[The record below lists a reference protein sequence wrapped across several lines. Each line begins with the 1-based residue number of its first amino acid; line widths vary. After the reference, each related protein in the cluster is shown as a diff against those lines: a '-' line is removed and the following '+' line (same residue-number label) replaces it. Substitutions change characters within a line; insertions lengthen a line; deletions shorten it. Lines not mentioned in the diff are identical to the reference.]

1 MATASPKIQYALPLD
16 RFAPEDSGFYQI
28 AMSRPNQRPNGH
40 PSQHEMNT
48 SRSPISPPTSLSQAP
63 HTQPPTNPAVM
74 GKRSRSLD
82 EDEIKTEDTFE
93 DDEGRKKRS
102 RGRPR
107 LDTKDETAAD
117 RRRTQIRLAQR
128 AYRHRKDTAI
138 TTLEKRVKELE
149 RANNDMSKEFN
160 AFFGVLVSERVL
172 DAAPHALQRLS
183 SIANKIT
190 TTADKARISNS
201 DSSLSDD
208 DDDEVNASGSGQRH
222 SRISST
228 PAPRISPSEQSPVQ
242 LAFQPEASF
251 QQANYPTACAV
262 LAPATA
268 VAPMTSSSYS
278 GGPLIHVPPSVNYE
292 IVTAATPQN
301 ASFPFYSSM
310 EPSAADEIEENL
322 ASAPSP
328 YGTIAAPLSFAANE
342 QTFGRRLQRNSIEG
356 ALRLIMSTHPPPDR
370 FAAVFGF
377 CLFFESIED
386 IIKRLQLALS
396 RSPFEDLCNWKLPF
410 TNLGGAGTFFP
421 EQSPLRSPNS
431 ASGRMP
437 IGNQGTRSYSK
448 PQEFTGM
455 SMGPWGPEVQATRD
469 ERIDYGVDRRMQM
482 MLAGFE
488 GDFFDPDEVETYL
501 RQLNIFI
508 PQRADFIQAEINV
521 DELGGHDGASRADG
535 SALPAQQLSY
545 GSTDSGCG
553 SSAQSAMWT
562 TNSNSNSSASGV
574 VDSSCPLTNQH
585 VGKAPMMTQGQPFS
599 ELAAGSAGEFGN
611 SVAPAPYV
619 VTPPA
624 GGNGIWS
631 QPMNWPNKVKITLDV
646 GVLVRELT
654 NSSIC
659 LGRSPGVRRKDINVA
674 IKVASG
680 LVPGA
685 ENPTVRQY

>member
-1 MATASPKIQYALPLD
+1 
-16 RFAPEDSGFYQI
+16 
-28 AMSRPNQRPNGH
+28 
-40 PSQHEMNT
+40 
-48 SRSPISPPTSLSQAP
+48 
-63 HTQPPTNPAVM
+63 
-74 GKRSRSLD
+74 
-82 EDEIKTEDTFE
+82 
-93 DDEGRKKRS
+93 
-102 RGRPR
+102 
-107 LDTKDETAAD
+107 
-117 RRRTQIRLAQR
+117 
-128 AYRHRKDTAI
+128 
-138 TTLEKRVKELE
+138 
-149 RANNDMSKEFN
+149 MSKEFN
-160 AFFGVLVSERVL
+160 AFFGFLVSARVL

-183 SIANKIT
+183 SITNKIT
-190 TTADKARISNS
+190 TAANKARISNS

-208 DDDEVNASGSGQRH
+208 DDDEVNASGSGQQH

-228 PAPRISPSEQSPVQ
+228 TAPRVSPSEPSPAQ

-251 QQANYPTACAV
+251 QQANYPAACAV
-262 LAPATA
+262 LAPAVATV
-268 VAPMTSSSYS
+268 VAPMASSSYS
-278 GGPLIHVPPSVNYE
+278 GGPLIHVPPSVKYE
-292 IVTAATPQN
+292 IVAAATPQN

-310 EPSAADEIEENL
+310 EPSAADEMEGNL

-386 IIKRLQLALS
+386 IIKRLQLALNS
-396 RSPFEDLCNWKLPF
+396 SPFEDLCNWKLPF

-421 EQSPLRSPNS
+421 EQSPRRSPNS
-431 ASGRMP
+431 ASDRMP
-437 IGNQGTRSYSK
+437 IGNQGARSYSK
-448 PQEFTGM
+448 PREFTGM

-508 PQRADFIQAEINV
+508 PQRADFVQAEINV
-521 DELGGHDGASRADG
+521 DELGGHDGASRADS
-535 SALPAQQLSY
+535 SALPAQQLLY
-545 GSTDSGCG
+545 GSTDSGYG

-574 VDSSCPLTNQH
+574 VDSSCPLTNRH

-619 VTPPA
+619 VPPPA
-624 GGNGIWS
+624 GGNGIWPP
-631 QPMNWPNKVKITLDV
+631 QPMNWPNKVKVTLDV
-646 GVLVRELT
+646 GVLIRGKSCIV
-654 NSSIC
+654 
-659 LGRSPGVRRKDINVA
+659 LGGLGQNHETMDQEALYAPG
-674 IKVASG
+674 
-680 LVPGA
+680 
-685 ENPTVRQY
+685 